1 MVSGAATEYSVAV
14 SETTLGA
21 VIADFRS
28 GALSFGEQAKAVTE
42 AIHRHPTAKYFTDNL
57 HH

>member
-1 MVSGAATEYSVAV
+1 VAV

-21 VIADFRS
+21 VIVDFPS

-42 AIHRHPTAKYFTDNL
+42 AMHRHPKAKYFTDNL